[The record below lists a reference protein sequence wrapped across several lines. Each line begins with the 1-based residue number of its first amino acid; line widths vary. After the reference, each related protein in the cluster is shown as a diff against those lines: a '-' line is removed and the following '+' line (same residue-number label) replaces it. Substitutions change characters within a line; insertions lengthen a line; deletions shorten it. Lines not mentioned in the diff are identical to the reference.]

1 MPQETLDIISVNLW
15 QMAASLLNL
24 LLLFLIIKKFLYNRV
39 KKMLQDRQN
48 TIDGNYEA
56 AEKAKEE
63 ALSEK
68 IAYEE
73 KIKDAKE
80 EAAQIIKSAANT
92 AELRGER
99 IVAEA
104 KEKADGIVRRAE
116 TEAELELKKAD
127 DRIKQEIVD
136 VSALLAEKMLERE
149 IKADDHKAMIDS
161 FIDGIGEE
169 K

>member
-116 TEAELELKKAD
+116 TEAELELKKAE

-149 IKADDHKAMIDS
+149 INADDHKAMIDS

>member
-80 EAAQIIKSAANT
+80 EAAQIIKSATNT

-116 TEAELELKKAD
+116 TEAELELKKAE

>member
-24 LLLFLIIKKFLYNRV
+24 LLLFLVVKKFLYKPI
-39 KKMLQDRQN
+39 KKMLDERQN
-48 TIDGNYEA
+48 TIEGNYEA

-63 ALSEK
+63 ALNEK
-68 IAYEE
+68 LAYEE

-80 EAAQIIKSAANT
+80 EAAGIIKSAAEK
-92 AELRGER
+92 AELRGEK

-104 KEKADGIVRRAE
+104 KEKADGIIRRAE
-116 TEAELELKKAD
+116 NDAELELKKAE

-136 VSALLAEKMLERE
+136 VSTLLAEKMLERE
-149 IKADDHKAMIDS
+149 VKADDHKAMIDS
-161 FIDGIGEE
+161 FIDSIGEE

>member
-1 MPQETLDIISVNLW
+1 MQSLDIISVNIWSFLI
-15 QMAASLLNL
+15 ALANL
-24 LLLFLIIKKFLYNRV
+24 TILFLLFKKFLFKPV
-39 KKMLQDRQN
+39 KKVIALRREEIEKSY
-48 TIDGNYEA
+48 TE
-56 AEKAKEE
+56 AEKSNRDAETNKLRWEQELNNAKQTAE
-63 ALSEK
+63 
-68 IAYEE
+68 
-73 KIKDAKE
+73 
-80 EAAQIIKSAANT
+80 QIIKSAANT

-116 TEAELELKKAD
+116 TEAELELKKAE

>member
-1 MPQETLDIISVNLW
+1 MQSLDIISVNIWSFLI
-15 QMAASLLNL
+15 ALANL
-24 LLLFLIIKKFLYNRV
+24 TILFLLFKKFLFKPV
-39 KKMLQDRQN
+39 KKVIALRREEIEKSY
-48 TIDGNYEA
+48 TE
-56 AEKAKEE
+56 AEKSNRDAETNKLRWEQE
-63 ALSEK
+63 LNN
-68 IAYEE
+68 
-73 KIKDAKE
+73 AKE
-80 EAAQIIKSAANT
+80 EAAQIIKSATNT

-116 TEAELELKKAD
+116 TEAELELKKAE